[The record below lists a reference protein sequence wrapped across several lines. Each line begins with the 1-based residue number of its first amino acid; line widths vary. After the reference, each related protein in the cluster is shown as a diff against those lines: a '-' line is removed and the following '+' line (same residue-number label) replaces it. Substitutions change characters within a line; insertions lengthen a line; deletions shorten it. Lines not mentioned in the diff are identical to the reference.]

1 MSISFVCMASLSSIL
16 AISSCVFLI
25 YLLCT
30 LTYIY
35 IYICIS
41 ISIYRSIPA
50 FLCVYLSG
58 YLPNLSTKSF
68 CQPIPIEA
76 YHPRLVT
83 DILPHPHPARREAEA
98 SPTSSARAWY
108 CGPRNL
114 SKVRGIPHAGTLCP
128 QYRIKTNKLEIPKC
142 TWKTQNLSENLHN
155 NLASCL
161 KKWSPDSGAHPT
173 HRITRNIYKR
183 PYWPMILWN
192 VPRIS
197 KIAKLNTHGFLWNS
211 SSFKVTLKVFQG
223 L

>member
-1 MSISFVCMASLSSIL
+1 MYLNSLQRSTKRVVKSVMSISFVCMASLSSIL

-30 LTYIY
+30 LTY

-161 KKWSPDSGAHPT
+161 KK
-173 HRITRNIYKR
+173 
-183 PYWPMILWN
+183 
-192 VPRIS
+192 
-197 KIAKLNTHGFLWNS
+197 
-211 SSFKVTLKVFQG
+211 
-223 L
+223 